1 MWHVEFRPSEPRRR
15 FPGRRAINMSL
26 LRSQEP
32 HSRAKPEPSLICLW
46 MRWSPKCLL
55 LSVIILLQLAI
66 QSLTTDTQRPCCMRL
81 VSLCIVKRRFNRL
94 PFDLFH
100 RGGNRHFK
108 SSCATFTGSLSSF
121 NLDSIA
127 FLEGYFADRLRQI
140 LQFDLAPGSDNHGA
154 FNRVLKLT
162 NISGPLVSDQGLQGV
177 F

>member
-1 MWHVEFRPSEPRRR
+1 MWHVEFRPSEPHRR

-32 HSRAKPEPSLICLW
+32 HSRAKPEPSLICLL
-46 MRWSPKCLL
+46 MRWSPKYLL
-55 LSVIILLQLAI
+55 LPTVVLLQLPI
-66 QSLTTDTQRPCCMRL
+66 KSLATDTQRPCCVRL
-81 VSLCIVKRRFNRL
+81 VSLRIVKRCFNRL
-94 PFDLFH
+94 AFDLFH
-100 RGGNRHFK
+100 RRGHCHFK

-127 FLEGYFADRLRQI
+127 FLECYFADSLRQI

-154 FNRVLKLT
+154 LNRVLKLT
-162 NISGPLVSDQGLQGV
+162 NISGPLVSDQGLQRV